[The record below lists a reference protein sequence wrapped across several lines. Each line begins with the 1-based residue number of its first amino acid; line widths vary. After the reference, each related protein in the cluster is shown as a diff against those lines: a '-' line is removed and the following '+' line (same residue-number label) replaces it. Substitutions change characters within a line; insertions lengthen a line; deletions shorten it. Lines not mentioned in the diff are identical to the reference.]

1 MSDVVVCRC
10 VFKRSRI
17 ACHTFCRIV
26 VLRFRQVGFQIAQCY
41 RCSGAIVAVI
51 EGSQDLIFTH
61 LFIFICSAVRF
72 GFVEF
77 TVFLYYFFAICS
89 GINNWALC
97 GFAFFH
103 INSNRAYATLGF
115 TRYFRCTLTDKFHF
129 VGIFNRFAVCFGWI
143 VCVCGFVRRH
153 YPAHLAQIAHGSG
166 VIVRHP
172 CCSCSRSIQ
181 VYQVFFGICAAM
193 GGQSAVYIFNGLISR
208 TDAVFVDGY
217 GFRCLSA
224 RRGRSLN
231 GQSVD
236 VDFGGYFIWRIA
248 FFKLGRSQSA
258 KGVIQ
263 RECKVFTCAFNT

>member
-17 ACHTFCRIV
+17 ACRTFCRIV

-61 LFIFICSAVRF
+61 LFIFICSAVRV

-77 TVFLYYFFAICS
+77 TVFLYYFFAIRS
-89 GINNWALC
+89 GINDWALC
-97 GFAFFH
+97 GFACFH

-129 VGIFNRFAVCFGWI
+129 VGIFNRFAVWCGWI
-143 VCVCGFVRRH
+143 VCGH

-166 VIVRHP
+166 VIVRHL

-193 GGQSAVYIFNGLISR
+193 GGQSAVYIFNGLIAR

-217 GFRCLSA
+217 VLST
-224 RRGRSLN
+224 RSLN
-231 GQSVD
+231 GQSVA

-258 KGVIQ
+258 KGFIQ